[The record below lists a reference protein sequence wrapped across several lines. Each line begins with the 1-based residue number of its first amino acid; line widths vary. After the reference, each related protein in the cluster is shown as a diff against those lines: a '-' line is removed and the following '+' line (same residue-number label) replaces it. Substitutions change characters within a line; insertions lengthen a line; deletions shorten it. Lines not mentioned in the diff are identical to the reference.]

1 MSLQPAGVQK
11 KIVFSPPLVGLMLT
25 PVMDGAVLSITT
37 ALEVSEVPDAVPSVG
52 VAVHAIDCPLLKLD
66 PVMVCVVTDGA
77 PTGGDCW
84 DLGLLG
90 ELLEEECRWSSITV
104 DVVLIDGSPGLHSRW
119 REITSR
125 TGGQL
130 TAVRFDEAEEVRS
143 P

>member
-1 MSLQPAGVQK
+1 MLDRLR
-11 KIVFSPPLVGLMLT
+11 LVAEEY
-25 PVMDGAVLSITT
+25 DD
-37 ALEVSEVPDAVPSVG
+37 LERQLADPEVDT
-52 VAVHAIDCPLLKLD
+52 IL
-66 PVMVCVVTDGA
+66 VVTDGA